1 MMIQRQDPGSLRGS
15 TLAWLEAV
23 VASRTEKN
31 QHRER
36 NSNLPLMG
44 HHQYHHQGD
53 ATPTA
58 GVDTNDVRRFFLE
71 DGLDRVNRAVY
82 DRIQQEWSQVI
93 QATKELHAALQ
104 DAEKTHGQH
113 VPQQSKHIRHMLDRA
128 SANIQDL
135 DAFVRHNVV
144 LGSYVARYLDGVSLP
159 KDGSS
164 SSREERY
171 FIVIEHILMH
181 GVGMSSLLMALSD
194 VYQGVRVLEEHG
206 PGAKQVL
213 DGLVR
218 HEWKAPSTFN
228 RVTKKFWILPR
239 DVLKFKLFIM
249 KHLPILVYGERRK
262 VLDEPVHALEHAR
275 MNDFA
280 CRDSGDISSV
290 YVDSMPSL
298 THYNDRLHRRDL
310 AKAIRIRWYGFRDC
324 HDGEKSIFVER
335 KIHRSAYTGM
345 SSTKER
351 GCIREKQVTSFM
363 RGEQH
368 VIEPGSKDEAFLKSV
383 MKEIHEEEQVPLMRT
398 SYQRTAFQNST
409 ENTVR
414 ISLDTNLCMTKEY
427 GYGTT
432 HSWCRDFSLFPLRED
447 DVAQFPYGVV
457 EIKLQAKPP
466 QWVKDLISTGML
478 LVVPK
483 FSKFLHGTASL
494 YQDYTENVP
503 YWFLPDPEN
512 KDHLTPATWEEM
524 ADKEDAFAKHAA
536 DWLFPQ
542 GFEDPSQEEKH
553 LSLAFFR
560 PKKTQH
566 KTMPTDKAIVDT
578 KQEALADLEDDS
590 GNRTWCDVEQVPANT
605 TFVVAPKRSWPVYQH
620 ASDHEGGSTSSDHT
634 GSQGFSSD
642 STSVLP
648 FKDYD
653 KIEKGH
659 TVATPVAYGMNGS
672 YGAMQYSMSSKTE
685 LTPEANKPV
694 KRSSSLVRTRV
705 EPKTFFANE
714 RTFLQWI
721 NISVL
726 VMFLALSLLSGS
738 SLAPGMGSSLS
749 TSCNTDDSKCLA
761 GKMSGAIIAP
771 VALSFMAYALYMYKK
786 RTIQILRRETVRYDD
801 QRGPVVLVV
810 ILLLVMTISYILTM
824 IYVF

>member
-1 MMIQRQDPGSLRGS
+1 MMVQILEDMRGMYLDVETVVMMIQQKDLASLQAGS

-23 VASRTEKN
+23 VASRNEHHTS
-31 QHRER
+31 HH
-36 NSNLPLMG
+36 PLTN
-44 HHQYHHQGD
+44 HSTQE
-53 ATPTA
+53 
-58 GVDTNDVRRFFLE
+58 NDVRRFFLE
-71 DGLDRVNRAVY
+71 EGLDRVNTTVCEKVHH
-82 DRIQQEWSQVI
+82 EWTQVI
-93 QATKELHAALQ
+93 HAAKKLHEAMIDGEQ
-104 DAEKTHGQH
+104 THG
-113 VPQQSKHIRHMLDRA
+113 
-128 SANIQDL
+128 ANIQQHSVNIRGILDAASASVERL

-144 LGSYVARYLDGVSLP
+144 LGSYVAQYLDGVLH
-159 KDGSS
+159 KEGN
-164 SSREERY
+164 SREERY
-171 FIVIEHILMH
+171 FIIIERILMH

-206 PGAKQVL
+206 PCAKQVL
-213 DGLVR
+213 NGLVK

-239 DVLKFKLFIM
+239 DVLKFKLYVM

-262 VLDEPVHALEHAR
+262 VLDQPADALEHAR
-275 MNDFA
+275 MRDFS
-280 CRDSGDISSV
+280 CRDSGDIASV
-290 YVDSMPSL
+290 YLDSVPSL
-298 THYNDRLHRRDL
+298 SHYHDRLHRRDM
-310 AKAIRIRWYGFRDC
+310 AKAVRVRWYGFRDC
-324 HDGEKSIFVER
+324 RDGDKDIFVER
-335 KIHRSAYTGM
+335 KIHRSAYTGT

-351 GCIREKQVTSFM
+351 GGIKERDVANFLRGQHTVNAGAKDASFL
-363 RGEQH
+363 Q
-368 VIEPGSKDEAFLKSV
+368 SV
-383 MKEIHEEEQVPLMRT
+383 MDEIHAEEQVPLMRT

-409 ENTVR
+409 ENMVR

-427 GYGTT
+427 GYATS
-432 HSWCRDFSLFPLRED
+432 HSWCRDFSLFPLRDD

-466 QWVKDLISTGML
+466 QWVKDLVSTGML

-483 FSKFLHGTASL
+483 FSKFLHGSACL

-542 GFEDPSQEEKH
+542 GFEDPSNEEKH
-553 LSLAFFR
+553 LSLAFFS
-560 PKKTQH
+560 PKKTLGKSPGE
-566 KTMPTDKAIVDT
+566 KTVVNTQ
-578 KQEALADLEDDS
+578 QEAIADLEDYS
-590 GNRTWCDVEQVPANT
+590 GNRTWCDVEHVPINST
-605 TFVVAPKRSWPVYQH
+605 LVVTKRSWPIYQN

-634 GSQGFSSD
+634 GSHGFSSD

-648 FKDYD
+648 YKDYD

-659 TVATPVAYGMNGS
+659 TVATPIAYGMNGS
-672 YGAMQYSMSSKTE
+672 YGAMQYSMSSKKE
-685 LTPEANKPV
+685 QDPKVPV

-738 SLAPGMGSSLS
+738 SLAPGSGSSIT